1 MARLLILLALAAP
14 LAAQSESTL
23 IGRGTL
29 PPAATVPQGALEVPA
44 LAFNLLRSTAT
55 SDDTFSGLQ
64 VRNAGTG
71 GAAEYVRV
79 RLWLDAD
86 GDGAFDPT
94 SDTPLSHATGAF
106 PASFGAFD
114 APQLI
119 MNGQMRGYIL
129 TLDVSPNASAGAT
142 FRLEVQPAD
151 VTMGTHPV
159 ALAEPG
165 LEATG
170 NTLTVAANGDPR
182 MAVITQP
189 SGAHADQAFLVQP
202 VVELLDAAGQR
213 VVADSTTVVTA
224 SIAPGTGAQGA
235 SLGPPGAL
243 TATVSSGVAT
253 FSGLKISAAGSGYS
267 LMFTAANHSATI
279 TASFDVGAVALTLVV
294 TRQPAGATA
303 GKPFATQ
310 PVVEVRDAQGAVAP
324 SSVAVAA
331 TLSSGSGTLSGNAQV
346 NAINGVVTFTDLAID
361 KPGTYRLEFTAPGA
375 QAAQSQS
382 FSVNS
387 SKPESK
393 PEEKTGWFGCAA
405 QDRTGS
411 AWILASL
418 LGVIALARRRLACS
432 KRAG

>member
-29 PPAATVPQGALEVPA
+29 PPAATVPQGALEVPS

-55 SDDTFSGLQ
+55 SDDTFAGLQ
-64 VRNAGTG
+64 VRNTGTG
-71 GAAEYVRV
+71 AAADYVRI

-94 SDTPLSHATGAF
+94 SDTPLAHATGAF
-106 PASFGAFD
+106 PASFGTFD
-114 APQLI
+114 APQSI

-159 ALAEPG
+159 TLAEPG
-165 LEATG
+165 LEAAG
-170 NTLTVAANGDPR
+170 NTITVAANGDPR
-182 MAVITQP
+182 MAVMTQP
-189 SGAHADQAFLVQP
+189 SGAHTDQTFVVQP
-202 VVELLDAAGQR
+202 VVEILDAAGQR
-213 VVADSTTVVTA
+213 VVSDSTTVVTA
-224 SIAPGTGAQGA
+224 SIMPGTGAAGA

-243 TATVSSGVAT
+243 TATASSGVAT
-253 FSGLKISAAGSGYS
+253 FSGLKISTAGSGYA
-267 LMFTAANHSATI
+267 LMFTAANHSAAVS
-279 TASFDVGAVALTLVV
+279 ASFDVDAVALTLVV
-294 TRQPAGATA
+294 TRQPAGAKA
-303 GKPFATQ
+303 GKPFTTQ
-310 PVVEVRDAQGAVAP
+310 PVVEVRDAQGAIAP
-324 SSVAVAA
+324 SSVAVTAA
-331 TLSSGSGTLSGNAQV
+331 LSSGSGTLSGTAQV
-346 NAINGVVTFTDLAID
+346 NAENGVATFTSLTID

-375 QAAQSQS
+375 QTAQSHD

-387 SKPESK
+387 PKPESK
-393 PEEKTGWFGCAA
+393 PDEKTGWFGCAA

-411 AWILASL
+411 AWVLALL
-418 LGVIALARRRLACS
+418 LGAIALIRRRHAAA
-432 KRAG
+432 KRV